1 MIICFLVLF
10 IRDILKVGMKQRWL
24 HHLQYWNIS
33 PREQSDTRLGQLPWG
48 RGCGEDDETQ
58 ADGHQLSILLLGQM
72 VLSFTA
78 TGPQP

>member
-1 MIICFLVLF
+1 
-10 IRDILKVGMKQRWL
+10 MKQRWL

-33 PREQSDTRLGQLPWG
+33 PREQCDPRLGQLPWG
-48 RGCGEDDETQ
+48 WEGGGEDAETQ

-78 TGPQP
+78 TGPPP